1 MEQGNAN
8 RRRTVHAMHIGHRI
22 REVAHEQGHTSVWL
36 ARELG
41 CDRTNIYRIYDKQSL
56 DSSVLL
62 RISRILRHNFLA
74 ELADEVETE

>member
-22 REVAHEQGHTSVWL
+22 RDVVHEQGHTSVWL

-62 RISRILRHNFLA
+62 RICRILRHNFLA
-74 ELADEVETE
+74 ELAGEVETE

>member
-1 MEQGNAN
+1 
-8 RRRTVHAMHIGHRI
+8 MHIGHRI
-22 REVAHEQGHTSVWL
+22 RDIARRQGRTSVWL

-62 RISRILRHNFLA
+62 RISRILQHNFLA
-74 ELADEVETE
+74 ELAEEVGTE